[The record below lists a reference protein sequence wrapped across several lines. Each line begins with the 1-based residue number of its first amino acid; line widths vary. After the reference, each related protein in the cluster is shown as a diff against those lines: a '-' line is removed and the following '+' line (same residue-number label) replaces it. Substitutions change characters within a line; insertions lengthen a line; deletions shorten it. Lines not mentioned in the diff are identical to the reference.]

1 MTGDSEIEDVL
12 SKFEK
17 EESQSASARC
27 KGIVF
32 LCKECGHQVFGEED
46 GYVFC
51 AACGVTESKTLLNY
65 EIEFSQTYGGRR
77 IHDRCGQMVNPLL
90 PHSGMSTVI
99 VSGGDERIKRLQ
111 MWGSSNQKDQAKI
124 RMLSMIY
131 AKSSKA
137 NLNTATTREVE
148 TLAVEVCD
156 RMVDIETVYRGKHRL
171 GLIAACFFFAFKKT
185 GSARS
190 CNELADLLDVD
201 VAIVIRG
208 VGLYSDLFQHKQ
220 SVFDDQSI
228 NPLEFLPRFCNR
240 LHIPSELEELIG
252 QTCISAQ
259 SMNVLNN
266 HAVEAKIAACIWFTL
281 RAVDMDGRVSRREIS
296 MVCNVSEM
304 TITKCCQELER
315 VLELTDRSRSAAIIT
330 DRDSK

>member
-1 MTGDSEIEDVL
+1 MTGDSGIEDVL

-17 EESQSASARC
+17 EESRSAAVRS
-27 KGIVF
+27 KGNVF
-32 LCKECGHQVFGEED
+32 MCEDCGHQVFGEED

-111 MWGSSNQKDQAKI
+111 MWGSSNQKDQAKM

-137 NLNTATTREVE
+137 NLNTATMREVE
-148 TLAVEVCD
+148 ILAVEVCD
-156 RMVDIETVYRGKHRL
+156 RMVDVETVYRGKHRL

-185 GSARS
+185 GSTRS
-190 CNELADLLDVD
+190 CNELADLLDVN

-208 VGLYSDLFQHKQ
+208 VKLYSDLFQHKRL
-220 SVFDDQSI
+220 VFDDQSI
-228 NPLEFLPRFCNR
+228 NPLEYLPRFCNR
-240 LHIPSELEELIG
+240 LHIPLKLEELIG
-252 QTCISAQ
+252 RTCGGVQ
-259 SMNVLNN
+259 SMNVLKN

-281 RAVDMDGRVSRREIS
+281 RAAEMDGRISRREIS
-296 MVCNVSEM
+296 IVCNVSEM
-304 TITKCCQELER
+304 TIAKCCQELEG
-315 VLELTDRSRSAAIIT
+315 VLALTDRT
-330 DRDSK
+330 V